1 MEKTTPYLQKQI
13 TVMRKPISAAEYL
26 AATLRFLATGESYSS
41 LEFQFRI
48 SKSTLSNMIPYVCN
62 VIYTVLKDDYLACPQ
77 SELEWLNIAK
87 EFQDRWQFPNCL
99 GAGDGKHIRL
109 LCPSNSGSEYYNY
122 KGYYSLVL
130 MAFVG
135 PEYQFLFVDVGCQGS
150 ISDGGVFRKTSLW
163 KALEENSIY
172 LPQAKPL
179 PQNPDPVFEDTSDID
194 IDYFFVCD
202 DAFPLGLHLMK
213 PYSKRQLSEERRIFN
228 YRLSRARRVSENA
241 FGILAARFGVLHT
254 MMRLGPDKATKVV
267 LACCALHNMLLCKSS
282 CSYCPPGSMDYENEN
297 GDVITGSWRESAS
310 SNSSN
315 FRSMPKC
322 KERSPKN
329 AEDMRDI
336 ICYYVNGPDAIPW
349 QWKSLVV

>member
-1 MEKTTPYLQKQI
+1 
-13 TVMRKPISAAEYL
+13 MRKPISAAEYL

-150 ISDGGVFRKTSLW
+150 ISDGGVFCKTSVESSGG
-163 KALEENSIY
+163 KQY
-172 LPQAKPL
+172 L
-179 PQNPDPVFEDTSDID
+179 SSS
-194 IDYFFVCD
+194 
-202 DAFPLGLHLMK
+202 
-213 PYSKRQLSEERRIFN
+213 SK
-228 YRLSRARRVSENA
+228 
-241 FGILAARFGVLHT
+241 T
-254 MMRLGPDKATKVV
+254 TATKSWSCLWRHQGYRHWLLFCLWWCVSPGT
-267 LACCALHNMLLCKSS
+267 APYEALL
-282 CSYCPPGSMDYENEN
+282 
-297 GDVITGSWRESAS
+297 
-310 SNSSN
+310 
-315 FRSMPKC
+315 
-322 KERSPKN
+322 
-329 AEDMRDI
+329 
-336 ICYYVNGPDAIPW
+336 
-349 QWKSLVV
+349 